1 MDKDF
6 DLIYN
11 LWLHLIS
18 IDKHQPKKEN
28 TYGQGSKSS
37 IYLRKNPPHNNQ
49 KTCSKMLAS
58 RFAM

>member
-18 IDKHQPKKEN
+18 IDKHQFEKEN
-28 TYGQGSKSS
+28 THGQGSKSS
-37 IYLRKNPPHNNQ
+37 IYLRKNTPHNKQIKN
-49 KTCSKMLAS
+49 L
-58 RFAM
+58 